1 MSEVAPISVIHK
13 IDAEECTGCGICA
26 EYCPQ
31 KIIEIIQVGLKKR
44 ARVTDIEL
52 CVVCQYCQKI
62 CPYGAVT
69 VELPGITL

>member
-1 MSEVAPISVIHK
+1 MSEALPISVTHI
-13 IDAEECTGCGICA
+13 IDDEKCTGCGVCVDV
-26 EYCPQ
+26 CPQ
-31 KIIEIIQVGLKKR
+31 QIIEIIQVGLKKR

-52 CVVCQYCQKI
+52 CVVCQYCQKM